1 MKLKQDN
8 KKKKFYTGN
17 SDVVFKAI
25 YCNEDNIYLTN
36 YFLKKLL
43 NEDVNIIGFLNT
55 ELNVNHVLSR
65 RKTVDSLIC
74 TEDKMIHIEL
84 NSNGSASYLN
94 IRNFTFFSEIYNKKT
109 LAGQKYK
116 DDIDFIHFD
125 FSYNLPKSNK
135 NLVRIYTVND
145 KNGHNYIN
153 NFKII
158 EYNMDRIMKFWY
170 DEDEENIIKYI
181 HLITLSLNLKELNKL
196 LKNYKLSKE
205 DELFVKEFLEKLKEL
220 NKEDYFVSSI
230 SREKDLEM
238 IANTERDIGFEQG
251 IEQGTKFTLLE
262 TAKNFI
268 KLNIPLNKISEA
280 TGLSISEL
288 KKIKTTIL

>member
-8 KKKKFYTGN
+8 KKKKFYTGK

-116 DDIDFIHFD
+116 DHIDFIHFD

-145 KNGHNYIN
+145 RNGHNYIN

-196 LKNYKLSKE
+196 LKNYKLLKE

-230 SREKDLEM
+230 SKEKDLEM

-251 IEQGTKFTLLE
+251 IEQGIFE

-268 KLNIPLNKISEA
+268 KLNVPLSKISKA
-280 TGLSISEL
+280 TGLSVSEL
-288 KKIKTTIL
+288 KKLKTTIF

>member
-8 KKKKFYTGN
+8 KKKKFYTGK

-109 LAGQKYK
+109 LAGKKYK

-145 KNGHNYIN
+145 RNGHNYIN

-181 HLITLSLNLKELNKL
+181 HLITLNLNLKELNKL

-205 DELFVKEFLEKLKEL
+205 DELFVKEFLENLKEL

-238 IANTERDIGFEQG
+238 IANTERDIGFKQE

-262 TAKNFI
+262 TAKNLI
-268 KLNIPLNKISEA
+268 KIDLPLKKISEA

>member
-8 KKKKFYTGN
+8 KKKKFYTGK

-25 YCNEDNIYLTN
+25 YCNEDNKYLTN

-109 LAGQKYK
+109 LAGKKYK

-145 KNGHNYIN
+145 RNGHNYIN

-230 SREKDLEM
+230 SKEKDLEM

-251 IEQGTKFTLLE
+251 IEQGIFE
-262 TAKNFI
+262 TAKNLI
-268 KLNIPLNKISEA
+268 KIDLPLKKISEA

>member
-8 KKKKFYTGN
+8 KKKKFYTGK

-25 YCNEDNIYLTN
+25 YCNEDNKYLTN

-43 NEDVNIIGFLNT
+43 KEDVNVVGFLNT

-109 LAGQKYK
+109 LAGKKYK

-145 KNGHNYIN
+145 RNGHNYIN

-181 HLITLSLNLKELNKL
+181 HLITLNLNLKELNKL
-196 LKNYKLSKE
+196 LKNYKLLKE

-262 TAKNFI
+262 TAKNLI
-268 KLNIPLNKISEA
+268 KIDLPLKKISEA

>member
-1 MKLKQDN
+1 MKLKQDS
-8 KKKKFYTGN
+8 KKRKFYTGK
-17 SDVVFKAI
+17 SDIVFKAI
-25 YCNEDNIYLTN
+25 YCNEDNKYLTN

-43 NEDVNIIGFLNT
+43 NEDVNVIGFLNT

-109 LAGQKYK
+109 LAGKKYK

-125 FSYNLPKSNK
+125 FSYNLSKSNK

-145 KNGHNYIN
+145 RNGHNYIN

-205 DELFVKEFLEKLKEL
+205 DELFVREFLENLKEL

-230 SREKDLEM
+230 SKEKDLEM
-238 IANTERDIGFEQG
+238 IANTVFDQGIEQG
-251 IEQGTKFTLLE
+251 IEQGIFQ

>member
-8 KKKKFYTGN
+8 KKKKFYTGK
-17 SDVVFKAI
+17 SDIVFKAI
-25 YCNEDNIYLTN
+25 YCNEDNKYLTN

-43 NEDVNIIGFLNT
+43 NEDVNVIGFLNT
-55 ELNVNHVLSR
+55 ELNVKHVLSR

-109 LAGQKYK
+109 LAGKKYK

-196 LKNYKLSKE
+196 LKNYKLLKE
-205 DELFVKEFLEKLKEL
+205 DELFVKEFLEKLREL

-251 IEQGTKFTLLE
+251 IEQGIFE
-262 TAKNFI
+262 TAKNLI
-268 KLNIPLNKISEA
+268 KIDLPLNKISEA

>member
-8 KKKKFYTGN
+8 KKRKFYTGK

-43 NEDVNIIGFLNT
+43 NEDVNVIGFLNT
-55 ELNVNHVLSR
+55 ELNVKHVLSR

-84 NSNGSASYLN
+84 NSNASASYLN
-94 IRNFTFFSEIYNKKT
+94 VRNFTFFSEIYNKKT

-145 KNGHNYIN
+145 RNGHNYIN

-170 DEDEENIIKYI
+170 DEDEKNIIKYI
-181 HLITLSLNLKELNKL
+181 HLITLSLNLKELDKL
-196 LKNYKLSKE
+196 LKNYKLAKE

-230 SREKDLEM
+230 SKEKDLEM

-251 IEQGTKFTLLE
+251 IEQGIFQ

-268 KLNIPLNKISEA
+268 KLNVPLKKISKA
-280 TGLSISEL
+280 TGLRISEL